1 MKDFLSENSIPF
13 EENVSLASK
22 SWIRFG
28 GIAALWI
35 SPTSTDQLE
44 IVCRHLYAKG
54 IVFDLLGQTSNIFF
68 HTTYNPQ
75 VVVSTIRVNEYR
87 IEGDVL
93 TCDCGCS
100 VMRLAKDMLAKG
112 YTGFYGLVGLPGT
125 VASAAVN
132 NAGCFSCSV
141 SSMLISANVLM
152 PDGTIQLF
160 SNEDFRFEHRSS
172 GFKRGELKGVI
183 LTLNLRLK
191 KSDNITEECR
201 KSEATK
207 VYRKRHQEGPKQNL
221 GSIYAIKKQRRSVK
235 NVVALVVARLS
246 SMFHIDSP
254 ARTKKRVLLWLY
266 GYTDLNNY
274 ISDKNLNTFVW
285 RDEKA
290 EKIFERYKQFM
301 SKVYDGLEME
311 IEEKW

>member
-22 SWIRFG
+22 SWIKFG
-28 GIAALWI
+28 GIAAFWI
-35 SPTSTDQLE
+35 SPTSVDQIE
-44 IVCRHLYAKG
+44 KVCKYLYAKG
-54 IVFDLLGQTSNIFF
+54 IVFNLVGQTSNIFF

-75 VVVSTIRVNEYR
+75 VVVSTIRVKEYR
-87 IEGDVL
+87 IEGEVL
-93 TCDCGCS
+93 ICDGGCS

-125 VASAAVN
+125 VAAATVN
-132 NAGCFSCSV
+132 NAGCFDCSI

-152 PDGTIQLF
+152 PDGTIKLL
-160 SNEDFRFEHRSS
+160 SKDDFRFEHRSS
-172 GFKRGELKGVI
+172 AFKRGELNGVI
-183 LTLNLRLK
+183 LTLNLILK
-191 KSDNITEECR
+191 KSDSITEECR

-221 GSIYAIKKQRRSVK
+221 GSIYAIKKQRRNVK
-235 NVVALVVARLS
+235 NVAALVIAKIL

-254 ARTKKRVLLWLY
+254 ARTKKRMLLWLY

-274 ISDKNLNTFVW
+274 ISDKNLNIFVW

-290 EKIFERYKQFM
+290 EKRFERYKQFM
-301 SKVYDGLEME
+301 SKVYGGLEME
-311 IEEKW
+311 IEEML